1 MFIYRMRFVV
11 ILGTVV
17 LLSGSSMASAK
28 TWHLQSG
35 RDWEQVSAQ
44 GQDRYLLAVAEI
56 KQLVATGRT
65 GTVTTAYERLKKDFP
80 EIAGPDLD
88 AFIKAEILFSR
99 GKFTKAVRAYERFL
113 VEFSQSRL
121 YEAAL
126 DRQFSIATAFLAG
139 RKRRVLGIFKMRGYA
154 EGVRVMEK
162 ITDRA
167 GTAPIGVKADVAVAE
182 SYERRGKFD
191 AAYSQWSLISSR
203 YGGTGRIAKDALL
216 AMARC
221 KHAAYKGQ
229 NHDASNLVSAK
240 SYYENF
246 RLRYP
251 EDAKAYDIDKKIGQ
265 IDGQLAYKQF
275 SIGRYYQRTGN
286 KQSANLY
293 YQMVVDDWPQTTAA
307 KMAEEALEDKEP
319 SGEKEKK
326 WKEKTIEKLEEWLL

>member
-1 MFIYRMRFVV
+1 MWFVV
-11 ILGTVV
+11 ILGTAA

-28 TWHLQSG
+28 TWHLQHG
-35 RDWEQVSAQ
+35 QDWEQVSAQ

-56 KQLVATGRT
+56 KQLVAAGRT
-65 GTVTTAYERLKKDFP
+65 GAVAGAYEKLKKDFP

-88 AFIKAEILFSR
+88 AFIEAEIFFSR
-99 GKFTKAVRAYERFL
+99 GKFTKAVRAYDRLL

-139 RKRRVLGIFKMRGYA
+139 RKRSVLGIFKMRGYA
-154 EGVRVMEK
+154 EGVRIMEK

-182 SYERRGKFD
+182 NYERRGKFD

-203 YGGTGRIAKDALL
+203 YGGTGRIAKEALL

-221 KHAAYKGQ
+221 KHAAYEGQ
-229 NHDASNLVSAK
+229 NYDVSNLVSAK

-251 EDAKAYDIDKKIGQ
+251 EDAKAYDIDKIIVQ

-293 YQMVVDDWPQTTAA
+293 YQMVLDDWPQTTAA
-307 KMAEEALEDKEP
+307 KMAEEALEYKEP